1 MVDLNNS
8 LHILQQS
15 IFFVAK
21 NPAILAGFAVAH
33 FSLVKR
39 RPNLMV
45 DLILPNLNIL
55 NGHRSVNP
63 FFFGWQQL
71 PPFLLC
77 WILYQSSD
85 YSIVFW
91 IIIMYRRLLALGSPH
106 HTSQSK
112 RMASVPIFRNVAN
125 FDRPRARLPPIG
137 DGDGNFMGF
146 NRDRMGWGSWK
157 LYLLLDV

>member
-1 MVDLNNS
+1 MVFFNFHQQTTLLIWVCLKILPQWMVDLNNS

-15 IFFVAK
+15 NFFVAK

-33 FSLVKR
+33 FSLVNR

-45 DLILPNLNIL
+45 DLILPSLNIL
-55 NGHRSVNP
+55 NGHRSEVNP

-85 YSIVFW
+85 YSIVFE
-91 IIIMYRRLLALGSPH
+91 IITMYRRLLA
-106 HTSQSK
+106 QS
-112 RMASVPIFRNVAN
+112 
-125 FDRPRARLPPIG
+125 
-137 DGDGNFMGF
+137 
-146 NRDRMGWGSWK
+146 
-157 LYLLLDV
+157 